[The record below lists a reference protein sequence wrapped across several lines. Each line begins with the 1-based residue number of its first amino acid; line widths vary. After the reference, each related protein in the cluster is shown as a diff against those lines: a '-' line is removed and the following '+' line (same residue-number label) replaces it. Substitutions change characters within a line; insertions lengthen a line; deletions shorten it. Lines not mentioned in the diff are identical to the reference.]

1 MGERDGADEWGRLPA
16 GGSGARLG
24 PPGSEGEG
32 REVGAREMGWKS
44 AQPWEGKVFLFLI
57 SISLLFLFYFC
68 VILFL
73 FLLTKNSL
81 DELGDKY
88 GLCEV
93 LQIILSICK

>member
-1 MGERDGADEWGRLPA
+1 
-16 GGSGARLG
+16 
-24 PPGSEGEG
+24 
-32 REVGAREMGWKS
+32 MGWKS
-44 AQPWEGKVFLFLI
+44 AQPREGKVFLFLFLI